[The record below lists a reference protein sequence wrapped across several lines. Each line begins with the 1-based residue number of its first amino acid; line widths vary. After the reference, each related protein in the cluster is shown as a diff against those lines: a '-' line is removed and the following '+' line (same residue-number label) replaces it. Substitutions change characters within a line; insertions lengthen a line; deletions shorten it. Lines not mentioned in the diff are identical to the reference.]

1 MSPITNAG
9 GVATLETDLKAFI
22 EEMESLASLL
32 TTGIDKIRAEDFQG
46 ARADFTA
53 AKAISPASYL
63 PDYYI
68 ALSYYEEGDY
78 ETAQTSFSVLEDE
91 DTPMGL
97 LPYVQALTSY
107 NLDDKEGAAVLVAQA
122 KEENPE
128 KYGDLADMLLEIIGE

>member
-32 TTGIDKIRAEDFQG
+32 TTGIDKIRAEDFEG

-53 AKAISPASYL
+53 AKAISPSILFARL
-63 PDYYI
+63 LHRPE
-68 ALSYYEEGDY
+68 LLRGRGLRN
-78 ETAQTSFSVLEDE
+78 AQTSFSVLEDE
-91 DTPMGL
+91 DTPVGL

-107 NLDDKEGAAVLVAQA
+107 NLDDTKKPLRPGSPSQRRE
-122 KEENPE
+122 P
-128 KYGDLADMLLEIIGE
+128 